1 MTGGLRAR
9 HSGESALSCKLHT
22 VRCTTS
28 SYYCEMQCKAPSFC
42 RREKREWLG
51 FNLSRVR
58 QRQGHNLPYTTHRGR
73 CAKFAQMQFAQ
84 CTKVTVCFRDTTSC
98 KVVVVQIAICTECAL
113 HTVHIVRCAMQALEA
128 VHNCSGGGWIAT
140 RDQDLSLILLLEE
153 NNSHHKQRQDHHH
166 WLSGTMLQVT
176 TWAMT
181 LDCFGGFSNHDVYWP
196 VEPQM

>member
-58 QRQGHNLPYTTHRGR
+58 QREGHNLPYTHTLCKMFNKVCTMVTVCGRDTTYDTHWGR
-73 CAKFAQMQFAQ
+73 CAKCSTNLHKFSLHNGHSMWQGHHLFQSGRCANWNNSNL
-84 CTKVTVCFRDTTSC
+84 CT
-98 KVVVVQIAICTECAL
+98 L
-113 HTVHIVRCAMQALEA
+113 HTVQYMSCVVRC
-128 VHNCSGGGWIAT
+128 
-140 RDQDLSLILLLEE
+140 IL
-153 NNSHHKQRQDHHH
+153 
-166 WLSGTMLQVT
+166 
-176 TWAMT
+176 
-181 LDCFGGFSNHDVYWP
+181 
-196 VEPQM
+196 

>member
-58 QRQGHNLPYTTHRGR
+58 QREGHNLPYTHTL
-73 CAKFAQMQFAQ
+73 CKMFNKFAQIQFAQ
-84 CTKVTVCFRDTTSC
+84 RSQYVAGTPPLPKWSLC
-98 KVVVVQIAICTECAL
+98 KLKQQQFVYIA
-113 HTVHIVRCAMQALEA
+113 HSSVHVVRCAMHTLAFS
-128 VHNCSGGGWIAT
+128 VHLRWW
-140 RDQDLSLILLLEE
+140 SL
-153 NNSHHKQRQDHHH
+153 NSSKRPRFVSHSLVKEK
-166 WLSGTMLQVT
+166 LQPT
-176 TWAMT
+176 
-181 LDCFGGFSNHDVYWP
+181 
-196 VEPQM
+196 